1 MSADTSDLIGDS
13 IEATVT
19 VTLAA
24 PKLPLVL
31 PPAEMKAGEVVIA
44 DIGIPADVIDQLEGP
59 SIELLTRELMRPL
72 IQPRAPDAHKGD
84 FGRVLVVAGSMGKA
98 GAAVLCAQGAMRA
111 GAGLVTVAA
120 PKSCQPTIAAHAA
133 DYMTEG
139 LDETNEGTVHF
150 SAADAVLGIDAD
162 VIVAGPGLGRG
173 EAVTTFVRELL
184 DKCEGPLVLDADAL
198 NAFADEPA
206 LLVGREGRD
215 LIITPHPGE
224 MARLVGCTVED
235 LQADRIGIATDFAKR
250 HKLYVVLKGYRTL
263 VVTPDE
269 KVFVNPDRLPRHG
282 DRRHR
287 RCARRHARR
296 VARAAARCRS
306 RVQGRCLSAW
316 IRRRARRCRQRRGL
330 DDRVDLVDHIGDAIL
345 EVTARRRV
353 ATSKAE

>member
-1 MSADTSDLIGDS
+1 VPIVSIDIPSGMSADTCDIIGDS

-44 DIGIPADVIDQLEGP
+44 DIGIPSDVIDQLEGP
-59 SIELLTRELMRPL
+59 RIDLLTREQMRAL

-120 PKSCQPTIAAHAA
+120 PKSCQATIAAHAA
-133 DYMTEG
+133 EYMTEG
-139 LDETNEGTVHF
+139 LDETADGTVHF

-184 DKCEGPLVLDADAL
+184 DKCEGRSCSMPMRSTRLPTSPPSSSDAKA
-198 NAFADEPA
+198 ATSSSRRTR
-206 LLVGREGRD
+206 VKWRD
-215 LIITPHPGE
+215 WSA
-224 MARLVGCTVED
+224 ARLKIS
-235 LQADRIGIATDFAKR
+235 RPIAS
-250 HKLYVVLKGYRTL
+250 GSPPISPS
-263 VVTPDE
+263 VTSSTWCS
-269 KVFVNPDRLPRHG
+269 RATGRSSS
-282 DRRHR
+282 RRMR
-287 RCARRHARR
+287 KC
-296 VARAAARCRS
+296 S
-306 RVQGRCLSAW
+306 
-316 IRRRARRCRQRRGL
+316 
-330 DDRVDLVDHIGDAIL
+330 
-345 EVTARRRV
+345 
-353 ATSKAE
+353 